1 MLDGRRDDVIAG
13 LCQTWLCQTEDGEVV
28 SFSAAAGKYYFRSA
42 ATQKIRNRFA
52 RALHSGTRFLPMM
65 MDGRRV
71 PEMLGE
77 VGPHG
82 LENLGEDGRARVIVE
97 IDPTHE
103 YIFYACL
110 AVRGTSARDGSV
122 REFNHQGHE
131 GTRRKPYI
139 GFNPF
144 V

>member
-13 LCQTWLCQTEDGEVV
+13 LCQTEDGEVI
-28 SFSAAAGKYYFRSA
+28 SFGAAAGEYDFRSA
-42 ATQKIRNRFA
+42 AAQKIRNRFA
-52 RALHSGTRFLPMM
+52 RPLHGGPRFLPMM

>member
-1 MLDGRRDDVIAG
+1 
-13 LCQTWLCQTEDGEVV
+13 TEDVEVSACRAATGEYD
-28 SFSAAAGKYYFRSA
+28 FRRSA
-42 ATQKIRNRFA
+42 AKKIRNRFA
-52 RALHSGTRFLPMM
+52 HPLRGGARFLPMM

-131 GTRRKPYI
+131 G
-139 GFNPF
+139 
-144 V
+144 